1 MIQDIIKIREELDG
15 FIEVEYPYEFQ
26 KGCLIKYITHKKNLE
41 EESFYP
47 GGSFISYG
55 DNYILLRNKKS
66 TWSVPIYKKNKNGD
80 ILYKTRFFILENNTE
95 KINQSKEEL
104 YKTILFQQ
112 NIIETMKERLKEV
125 EIQKQSLYEDKCTY
139 EELLQKNRYILKDL
153 SIKQREH
160 LQEIDNLK
168 DKIQKLSQSHPLMK

>member
-55 DNYILLRNKKS
+55 DNYI
-66 TWSVPIYKKNKNGD
+66 VVYIYPPIYRLLAYIYIKGSSHND
-80 ILYKTRFFILENNTE
+80 LYWICNN
-95 KINQSKEEL
+95 NS
-104 YKTILFQQ
+104 F
-112 NIIETMKERLKEV
+112 N
-125 EIQKQSLYEDKCTY
+125 
-139 EELLQKNRYILKDL
+139 
-153 SIKQREH
+153 
-160 LQEIDNLK
+160 
-168 DKIQKLSQSHPLMK
+168 